1 MSDAFKQSADKI
13 LESLKRRGFGAYFCE
28 TSAEA
33 TELALKLTDKNG
45 TVSWGGSKTITEIGL
60 IDKLRA
66 DGFNLIDR
74 DAAKTAIERTELM
87 RSALLSD
94 TFFMSTNAMSADGV
108 LVNIDGNGNR
118 VAAMC
123 YGPKSVIII
132 VGKNK
137 VCDTLEE
144 AEHRARNVA
153 APLNVKRF
161 GFTKTGCQKG
171 ICIDCLAEECICSYI
186 IKTRKSNIAGRI
198 KVILVDEDLG
208 L

>member
-1 MSDAFKQSADKI
+1 MSDSIKHSADEI
-13 LESLKRRGFGAYFCE
+13 LANLKRRGFDAYFCE

-33 TELALKLTDKNG
+33 AALALDLTDKNG
-45 TVSWGGSKTITEIGL
+45 TASWGGSKTLSQIGL

-66 DGFNLIDR
+66 GGFKLIDR
-74 DAAKTAIERTELM
+74 DTAKTAEERTELM
-87 RSALLSD
+87 RSALLCD
-94 TFFMSTNAMSADGV
+94 TFFMSTNAMTADGV
-108 LVNIDGNGNR
+108 LVNIDGAGNR

-153 APLNVKRF
+153 APLNVARF
-161 GFTKTGCQKG
+161 GFTKTGCQNGK
-171 ICIDCLAEECICSYI
+171 CTDCLGSECICSYI

-198 KVILVDEDLG
+198 KIILVDEDLG
-208 L
+208 F

>member
-1 MSDAFKQSADKI
+1 MLGSIKQSADKI
-13 LESLKRRGFGAYFCE
+13 LANLKRRGFDAHFCE

-33 TELALKLTDKNG
+33 VTLALDLTDKNG
-45 TVSWGGSKTITEIGL
+45 TASWGGSMTLSQIGL
-60 IDKLRA
+60 MDKLR
-66 DGFNLIDR
+66 DGGFNLIDR
-74 DAAKTAIERTELM
+74 DTAKTAEERTELM
-87 RSALLSD
+87 RSALLCD

-108 LVNIDGNGNR
+108 LVNVDGNGNR

-144 AEHRARNVA
+144 AEYRARNVA
-153 APLNVKRF
+153 APLNVERF

-171 ICIDCLAEECICSYI
+171 KCTDCLGGECICSYI

-198 KVILVDEDLG
+198 KIILVDEDLG
-208 L
+208 F

>member
-1 MSDAFKQSADKI
+1 MSDNFKQSADKI
-13 LESLKRRGFGAYFCE
+13 LANLKRRGFDAYFCE

-33 TELALKLTDKNG
+33 TALALDLTDKNG
-45 TVSWGGSKTITEIGL
+45 TTSWGGSMTLSQIGL
-60 IDKLRA
+60 FDKLRA
-66 DGFNLIDR
+66 GGFNLIDR
-74 DAAKTAIERTELM
+74 DTAKTAEERTELM
-87 RSALLSD
+87 RSALLCD
-94 TFFMSTNAMSADGV
+94 TFFMSANAMSADGV

-123 YGPKSVIII
+123 YGPKSVIVI
-132 VGKNK
+132 VGRNK

-161 GFTKTGCQKG
+161 GFTKTGCQNGK
-171 ICIDCLAEECICSYI
+171 CTDCLGGECICSYI

-198 KVILVDEDLG
+198 KIILVDEDLG
-208 L
+208 F